1 MGRIEHKTALVTGA
15 GSGIGRAIVERFV
28 AEGAH
33 IIAVDCN
40 GSEEK
45 IAAEFPGKVTPYRC
59 DVSDPAQIEALFAF
73 VKKEFP
79 RLDILCNNAGI
90 GGPPAV
96 RVHEIELADWDRV
109 MGINVRGFF
118 LVLKHALTLMLA
130 QGGGNVVNTASIGGF
145 RASKGAAAYISSKG
159 AEVMLTRTA
168 ALDYATDNIRV
179 NAVCP
184 GVVNTPMVAA
194 APEHVRKEVSSR
206 TPQGR
211 LCEPEEVAA
220 LALFLASDEVPHITG
235 QCYVIDGGRSAG

>member
-1 MGRIEHKTALVTGA
+1 MGCIENKITLVTGA
-15 GSGIGRAIVERFV
+15 GSGIGRAITSRFV

-33 IIAVDCN
+33 VIAADVS
-40 GSEEK
+40 GAEEQV
-45 IAAEFPGKVTPYRC
+45 AAEFPGKVTPYRC
-59 DVSDPAQIEALFAF
+59 DVSDPVQIEAIFRF
-73 VKKEFP
+73 VREKFP

-90 GGPPAV
+90 AGRNC
-96 RVHEIELADWDRV
+96 RVHEIDLADWDRV
-109 MGINVRGFF
+109 MSVNVRGFF
-118 LVLKHALTLMLA
+118 LVMKHALALMVE

-145 RASKGAAAYISSKG
+145 RASRGSAAYITSKG

-184 GVVNTPMVAA
+184 GVVDTPLVAA
-194 APEHVRKEVSSR
+194 APEPVRREVTSR

-211 LCEPEEVAA
+211 LCKPEEVAA
-220 LALFLASDEVPHITG
+220 LALFLASDEAPHITG

>member
-1 MGRIEHKTALVTGA
+1 MGRIDNKIVLVTGA
-15 GSGIGRAIVERFV
+15 GSGIGRAITQRFT

-33 IIAVDCN
+33 VIAADLN

-45 IAAEFPGKVTPYRC
+45 LAAELPGKVTPYRC
-59 DVSDPAQIEALFAF
+59 DVSDPAQIAAMFEF
-73 VKKEFP
+73 VKEKFP

-90 GGPPAV
+90 GGPAAT

-109 MGINVRGFF
+109 MGVNVRGFF
-118 LVLKHALTLMLA
+118 LVLKHALALMLA

-145 RASKGAAAYISSKG
+145 RASRGSAAYITSKG

-184 GVVNTPMVAA
+184 GVVNTPLVAA

-220 LALFLASDEVPHITG
+220 LALFLASDEAPHITG